1 MSTREDEN
9 SKIAEFV
16 EISQTSPDEARELLE
31 ACEWDL
37 QVSKQQDRSEGRY

>member
-1 MSTREDEN
+1 MADQDEN

-31 ACEWDL
+31 ACNWDI
-37 QVSKQQDRSEGRY
+37 QVRKK